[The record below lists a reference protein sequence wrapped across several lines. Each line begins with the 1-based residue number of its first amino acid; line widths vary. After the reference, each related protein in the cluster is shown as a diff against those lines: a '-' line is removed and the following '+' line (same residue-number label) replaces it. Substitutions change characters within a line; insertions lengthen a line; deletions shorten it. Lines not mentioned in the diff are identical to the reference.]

1 MSDGGFRLH
10 LARHAETLF
19 NATERLQGWCDS
31 PLTPRGRDQA
41 EGLAERFAEVPLTAI
56 FASDLGRARE
66 TAGVLASRH
75 PELEVRER
83 RSLREWHY
91 GGWEARPNDTM
102 WEPAFAALGLSLDEG
117 RAHWQTMSDS
127 DIARVIDAISASDA
141 FGYAEDAADVDA
153 RVTAAVAE
161 LLQAG
166 AELGGDVLV
175 VSHGTMLASIIGRLA
190 PGSSRPRFP
199 NCGFVTVTVAGES
212 ITLGELVGG

>member
-1 MSDGGFRLH
+1 MSDGDFRLH

-41 EGLAERFAEVPLTAI
+41 EGLAERFAEVPLTAL

-66 TAGVLASRH
+66 TAGIVASRH

-117 RAHWQTMSDS
+117 RARWQTMSDS

-153 RVTAAVAE
+153 RVTAAIAE
-161 LLQAG
+161 LLQTG

-175 VSHGTMLASIIGRLA
+175 VSHGTMLASIIGRLVR
-190 PGSSRPRFP
+190 GSSRPRFP